1 MEGQVKV
8 NTEADKGQKNA
19 VGVLSIFM
27 VAALLV
33 ILVLVGVIAHVP
45 AIPLGSVVGLIMAA
59 VMIFGKLP

>member
-1 MEGQVKV
+1 MEGQVKA
-8 NTEADKGQKNA
+8 EADKGQKNA
-19 VGVLSIFM
+19 VGVLSIIM

-33 ILVLVGVIAHVP
+33 ILVAVGIIAHVP

>member
-8 NTEADKGQKNA
+8 AADKRQKNA
-19 VGVLSIFM
+19 VGVLSIIM

-33 ILVLVGVIAHVP
+33 ILSSVGIIAHVP
-45 AIPLGSVVGLIMAA
+45 AVPLGSVVGLIMAA